1 MSLVSYGGDP
11 RIVATHSEIERGRST
26 LQLAQDRLRAEF
38 ELTDFLIDPVQ
49 RGLLALHAPGIL
61 FRIEKLQWA
70 CASAAEAYLSVE
82 ARVTNRIHWITQF
95 IAQHP
100 LLMALIPI
108 GVRGT
113 IPLALMGAVAGTQLI
128 DGKTSRVLARE
139 TIDAYSSLT
148 GGRASSGDDAKAG
161 AQQMINQAGLLGVL
175 GANAPALA
183 GVGAMPMR
191 AAPNS
196 VAQITSRLA
205 QTHHTEKPT
214 IVIERYADGKRNLFM
229 VYLPGMRSKNPFNIA
244 EPFNVAASVHE
255 LADSEHAACQL
266 AARDALQNAGVG
278 KGDSV
283 VFAGYSQGGLVAAEL
298 AAAGKHNVVGIITV
312 GAPVG
317 HVTIPDSIPVMSLEH
332 ANDVVPAIA
341 GKLNP
346 LTENWVTVGREVEV
360 KFGQTALVA
369 HELPSYQKTAE
380 MIDESSSIGVARIR
394 DQLLG
399 KFDGFRLVETQT
411 FKYEGG
417 R

>member
-11 RIVATHSEIERGRST
+11 RIVATRSEIERGRGT

-49 RGLLALHAPGIL
+49 RALLALHAPGIL

-70 CASAAEAYLSVE
+70 CAAAAEAYLSVE
-82 ARVTNRIHWITQF
+82 ARVTNRIHWVTQF
-95 IAQHP
+95 VAQNP

-108 GVRGT
+108 GVRAR
-113 IPLALMGAVAGTQLI
+113 IPLALMGAIAATQLV

-148 GGRASSGDDAKAG
+148 GGRASSGDDARAG

-183 GVGAMPMR
+183 GVGAAPMH

-205 QTHHTEKPT
+205 QTHHAKKPT
-214 IVIERYADGKRNLFM
+214 VVIERYTDGKRKLFM
-229 VYLPGMRSKNPFNIA
+229 VYLPGMRSKNPFNIS
-244 EPFNVAASVHE
+244 EPFNIAASVHE
-255 LADSEHAACQL
+255 LADSDHAACQL
-266 AARDALQNAGVG
+266 AVRDALQSAGVG
-278 KGDSV
+278 KGDAV
-283 VFAGYSQGGLVAAEL
+283 VVAGYSQGGLVAAEL
-298 AAAGKHNVVGIITV
+298 AAAGQNNVVGVLTV

-317 HVTIPDSIPVMSLEH
+317 HVTIPEGIPVMSIEH
-332 ANDVVPAIA
+332 ANDVVPALA
-341 GKLNP
+341 GKINP

-360 KFGQTALVA
+360 KVGQTALVA
-369 HELPSYQKTAE
+369 HELESYQKTAG
-380 MIDESSSIGVARIR
+380 MIDESAATGVARIR
-394 DQLLG
+394 DELLS
-399 KFDGFRLVETQT
+399 KFEGLRLVETQT
-411 FKYEGG
+411 FNYEGG

>member
-11 RIVATHSEIERGRST
+11 RIVATRSEIERGRGT

-70 CASAAEAYLSVE
+70 CAAAAEAYLSVE
-82 ARVTNRIHWITQF
+82 ARVTNRIHWVTQF
-95 IAQHP
+95 VAQHP

-108 GVRGT
+108 GVRAR
-113 IPLALMGAVAGTQLI
+113 IPLALMGAIAATQFI

-148 GGRASSGDDAKAG
+148 GGRASSGDDARAG

-183 GVGAMPMR
+183 GVGATPMR

-205 QTHHTEKPT
+205 QTHQAEKPT
-214 IVIERYADGKRNLFM
+214 VVIERYSDGKRKLFM

-244 EPFNVAASVHE
+244 EPFNLAASVHE
-255 LADSEHAACQL
+255 LADSDHAACQL
-266 AARDALQNAGVG
+266 AVRDALQSAGVG
-278 KGDSV
+278 KGDAV
-283 VFAGYSQGGLVAAEL
+283 VVAGYSQGGLAAAEL
-298 AAAGKHNVVGIITV
+298 AAAGHNNVVGVITV

-317 HVTIPDSIPVMSLEH
+317 HVAIPEGIPVMSIEH
-332 ANDVVPAIA
+332 ANDVVPALA
-341 GKLNP
+341 GKINP

-360 KFGQTALVA
+360 KVGQTALVA
-369 HELPSYQKTAE
+369 HELSSYQKTSG
-380 MIDESSSIGVARIR
+380 MIDESASAGVARIR
-394 DQLLG
+394 DELLG
-399 KFDGFRLVETQT
+399 KFEGLQLVETQT
-411 FKYEGG
+411 FNYEGG

>member
-11 RIVATHSEIERGRST
+11 RIVATRSEIERGRGT

-70 CASAAEAYLSVE
+70 CAAAAEAYLSVE
-82 ARVTNRIHWITQF
+82 ARVTNRIHWVTQF
-95 IAQHP
+95 VAQHP

-108 GVRGT
+108 GVRAR
-113 IPLALMGAVAGTQLI
+113 IPLALMGAIAATQFI

-148 GGRASSGDDAKAG
+148 GGRASSGDDARAG

-183 GVGAMPMR
+183 GVGATPMR

-205 QTHHTEKPT
+205 QTHRAEKPT
-214 IVIERYADGKRNLFM
+214 VVIERYTDGKRKLFM

-244 EPFNVAASVHE
+244 EPFNLAASVHE
-255 LADSEHAACQL
+255 LADSDHAACQL
-266 AARDALQNAGVG
+266 AVRDALQSAGVG
-278 KGDSV
+278 KGDAV
-283 VFAGYSQGGLVAAEL
+283 VVAGYSQGGLVAAEL
-298 AAAGKHNVVGIITV
+298 AAAGHNNVVGVITV

-317 HVTIPDSIPVMSLEH
+317 HVAIPEGIPVMSIEH
-332 ANDVVPAIA
+332 ANDVVPALA
-341 GKLNP
+341 GKINP

-360 KFGQTALVA
+360 KAGQTALVA
-369 HELPSYQKTAE
+369 HELSSYQKTAG
-380 MIDESSSIGVARIR
+380 MIDESASAGVARIR
-394 DQLLG
+394 DELLD
-399 KFDGFRLVETQT
+399 KFEGLRLVETQT
-411 FKYEGG
+411 FNYEGG